1 MDFRVAFDFEIEFS
15 NGGGLKGWDFRL
27 DIEGDSISDAELA
40 DYIVQDLRLLMV
52 GTVKILNKRI
62 LQERHKRAATAVKQV
77 LRVPELDTSA
87 IIDLSPVVRDGQATY
102 PGLPAPSIKDFLSHE
117 DSRGRYAEGVTFQ
130 IGRIEMMANSGT
142 SLDAPYHRFPDADDV
157 ASFPLSRVV
166 DLDGI
171 VVRLNGMMGRS
182 IEQQALMAV
191 SGQLA
196 GRAVLIETGF
206 SSRWGTPSYFVNHP
220 FLTAGAAT
228 YLRDQGVVLVG
239 IDSLNVDDTDD
250 PSRPA
255 HSILLAANIP
265 VVESLVD
272 LQKLPSS
279 GFRFSAAPVRAEGMG
294 AFPVRAWARISG

>member
-27 DIEGDSISDAELA
+27 DIEGDSISDADLA

-52 GTVKILNKRI
+52 GSVKILNKRI
-62 LQERHKRAATAVKQV
+62 LQERHKRAATAVEPV

-117 DSRGRYAEGVTFQ
+117 DSRGQYANGVTFQ

-142 SLDAPYHRFPDADDV
+142 SLNAPYHRFPDADDV

-206 SSRWGTPSYFVNHP
+206 SSRWRTPSYFVDHP
-220 FLTAGAAT
+220 FLTVGAAT
-228 YLRDQGVVLVG
+228 YLRDQGAVLVG

-272 LQKLPSS
+272 LHKLPSS
-279 GFRFSAAPVRAEGMG
+279 GFRFSAAPVRAERMG